1 MFGAVEGVEFR
12 GAEGGIRGR
21 PVEPQWML
29 GRLRNAAAGAEEGA
43 EEVAWVIKARPQ
55 RLKPVGF
62 CGVYGTD
69 KSVPLSKAGF
79 FCSL

>member
-1 MFGAVEGVEFR
+1 
-12 GAEGGIRGR
+12 
-21 PVEPQWML
+21 ML